1 MTDFSLNYGKAIYDL
16 SCEEKLSDV
25 ILGDFNLVSEL
36 LSDNPEYSKL
46 LDTPTISKEEKC
58 KLLDEVFKNNVHEY
72 SLNFLKILSEKKS
85 VYRFEKCK
93 NVFVKSY
100 NKDNNIEIVIAVT
113 AKPLNEELEAKLVS
127 KLHNMTGKNIVLKND
142 VDPSCLGGMI
152 IRFENSQIDG
162 SLKTK
167 LENLKKQI
175 FA

>member
-16 SCEEKLSDV
+16 SCEENLSEV
-25 ILGDFNLVSEL
+25 ILNDFNLISEL
-36 LSDNPEYSKL
+36 LCENPEYINL
-46 LDTPTISKEEKC
+46 LDTPTISKEEKG
-58 KLLDEVFKNNVHEY
+58 KLLDEVFENRIHEY
-72 SLNFLKILSEKKS
+72 TLNFLKILSEKKS

-100 NKDNNIEIVIAVT
+100 NKDNKIENVTAVT
-113 AKPLNEELEAKLVS
+113 AKPLSDEFKDKLVS
-127 KLHNMTGKNIVLKND
+127 KLIAMTGKNIVLENN
-142 VDPSCLGGMI
+142 VDQSCLGGII

-167 LENLKKQI
+167 LENLKKHI